1 MKCVESVKISSYET
15 IFYLDLQ
22 DLTYFPSLIL
32 TSVLVAVEEN
42 LANLCY
48 FMSFPLGNSS
58 FQFIIRF
65 KSNLFNTPQAINE
78 TPHGVIRTLGNAAN
92 SKKMEKT
99 LNPVNQGRKSPH
111 RC

>member
-1 MKCVESVKISSYET
+1 MKCDEYVKIRNDEA
-15 IFYLDLQ
+15 IFYFHLR

-58 FQFIIRF
+58 FHFSSSSDSRAIY
-65 KSNLFNTPQAINE
+65 STPLKQ
-78 TPHGVIRTLGNAAN
+78 
-92 SKKMEKT
+92 
-99 LNPVNQGRKSPH
+99 
-111 RC
+111 

>member
-48 FMSFPLGNSS
+48 FMSFPLGNFISVHHQIQE
-58 FQFIIRF
+58 QFIQHPS
-65 KSNLFNTPQAINE
+65 SN
-78 TPHGVIRTLGNAAN
+78 
-92 SKKMEKT
+92 K
-99 LNPVNQGRKSPH
+99 
-111 RC
+111 